1 VTRRL
6 AGLVVAAVAALVA
19 GACTDRLTTP
29 GQCPGF
35 CPGGDSLQTRDTIL
49 TTIISRDSAYRGFVA
64 PHEASVLLAAELP
77 SVDSRPIW
85 VSPGFPLTTTFGSDT
100 TRRAVTHVDSAKVV
114 IHIARY
120 EAAASNL
127 RLKLYHMPKT
137 IDSTTTF
144 ADVSAAFT
152 DSLIDSLN
160 VDSVLAMPNHHD
172 PLTGDSIVVD
182 TVNHALTVIFKLDS
196 AQVPLAI
203 SDSGRQAFGLRVAAD
218 SLASIAISTVGSVNV
233 GPDLTWYLQA
243 DSATKKVPLTLPV
256 ARNSPSLHSFVLNP
270 PATALDTNLAVG
282 GIPTARSLLRMKLP
296 RFIRDSSFVVRAT
309 LLLIPSQAAQGVPSD
324 SFIVE
329 AQRVEADFGGKS
341 PLAAPRFAGDSTVG
355 DTAGVLIGAT
365 DTVRFELLPIVRLWQ
380 ADTTSPEAIMLRLL
394 SRGDLATTFEGGT
407 FAELRFYSSRNA
419 LLRPVL
425 RISYIPRFKF
435 GHQ

>member
-1 VTRRL
+1 MTRRL
-6 AGLVVAAVAALVA
+6 AVLVAAAAVVA

-35 CPGGDSLQTRDTIL
+35 CPGGDSLQTRDTML
-49 TTIISRDSAYRGFVA
+49 TTIISRDSSYRGFVA
-64 PHEASVLLAAELP
+64 PHEAAVLLAANLP
-77 SVDSRPIW
+77 GVDSRPIW
-85 VSPGFPLTTTFGSDT
+85 AAPGFPLTTTFGSDT
-100 TRRAVTHVDSAKVV
+100 THWPVTHVDSAKLF

-120 EAAASNL
+120 EATASNL

-144 ADVSAAFT
+144 ADVAGAFT

-172 PLTGDSIVVD
+172 TLTGDSIVVD

-196 AQVPLAI
+196 AQVPLAV

-218 SLASIAISTVGSVNV
+218 SLASIAISTVGSANV
-233 GPDLTWYLQA
+233 GPGLTWYLEA
-243 DSATKKVPLTLPV
+243 DSAAKKVPLTLPV
-256 ARNSPSLHSFVLNP
+256 TRLSPSPHSFVLNP
-270 PATALDTNLAVG
+270 QAAALDTNLAVG
-282 GIPTARSLLRMKLP
+282 GMPTARSLLRIALP

-309 LLLIPSQAAQGVPSD
+309 LLLVPSQAAQGVASD
-324 SFIVE
+324 SFVVE

-341 PLAAPRFAGDSTVG
+341 PLAIPRFVGDSTVG
-355 DTAGVLIGAT
+355 DSAGVRIGAT
-365 DTVRFELLPIVRLWQ
+365 DTVRFELMPIVRLWQ
-380 ADTTSPEAIMLRLL
+380 ADTTAPQAIMLRLL

-407 FAELRFYSSRNA
+407 LEEIRFYSSRNPA
-419 LLRPVL
+419 LRPAL
-425 RISYIPRFKF
+425 RITYIPRFKF